1 MNRLTSDQIQ
11 AIQER
16 LHLKYELKYEE
27 IRDELVDHIAC
38 EIEEMMHVGETYEEA
53 FTLVFRKWNV
63 RLIADKKGAYM
74 GIPHFIVYQL
84 NKEYSKAG
92 IKSGVLTVFFTFLL
106 FLSTSYFDLNSL
118 LLLNILFFVSAIG
131 MLIIQ
136 RGLRS
141 LGDYRYDFLKA
152 KSKVVLLKSSL
163 VLAGIYLFY
172 TLWETTNFTLEILLI
187 YYFVFSL
194 YLFIRFRAY
203 CNYKQFKLVK

>member
-1 MNRLTSDQIQ
+1 MNRITSDQIQ

-27 IRDELVDHIAC
+27 IRNELVDHIAC

-53 FTLVFRKWNV
+53 FTLAFRKWNV
-63 RLIADKKGAYM
+63 RLIADKKGVYQ
-74 GIPHFIVYQL
+74 GIPHFIVNQL
-84 NKEYSKAG
+84 NKEYRKVE
-92 IKSGVLTVFFTFLL
+92 IKSGVLTVVFTLLL
-106 FLSTSYFDLNSL
+106 FLSTSYFDLNNL
-118 LLLNILFFVSAIG
+118 LWLNILFFVSAIG
-131 MLIIQ
+131 VLIIQ

-172 TLWETTNFTLEILLI
+172 TLWETPNFTLEVLLI

-194 YLFIRFRAY
+194 YLLLRFRAY
-203 CNYKQFKLVK
+203 CNYQQFKIAK